1 MRTIQNFSVCIFF
14 SQSCLLAFQ
23 VDILY
28 QNHMYKYWMAKILK
42 KIYTSSPSPQL
53 HTPLCHVKETDQ
65 PWASIIN
72 IVDYISFTCIIHFFY
87 RGQLSV
93 SFFFARLYILVC
105 IFDPPVRMIILS
117 SFFARSDDF
126 IFGCWCLF
134 ITSVSD
140 LIDWYSRSISKGTS
154 IFIWKL
160 LSNRCL
166 LCRKVKGI
174 SCWIFLYHSD
184 ISLFCI
190 SSFLMKNFPCSC

>member
-1 MRTIQNFSVCIFF
+1 MHFFF
-14 SQSCLLAFQ
+14 SILPVSFSSRYSVSESYVQ
-23 VDILY
+23 VLNGQDI
-28 QNHMYKYWMAKILK
+28 K

-72 IVDYISFTCIIHFFY
+72 IVDYISFTCIIHFFH

-126 IFGCWCLF
+126 IFGC
-134 ITSVSD
+134 
-140 LIDWYSRSISKGTS
+140 
-154 IFIWKL
+154 
-160 LSNRCL
+160 
-166 LCRKVKGI
+166 
-174 SCWIFLYHSD
+174 
-184 ISLFCI
+184 
-190 SSFLMKNFPCSC
+190 

>member
-72 IVDYISFTCIIHFFY
+72 IVDYISFTCIIHFFH

-93 SFFFARLYILVC
+93 SFFCTVVYFSMHFWPPLWEWSFWVHFLPVVMILFLVVDVC
-105 IFDPPVRMIILS
+105 SLPL
-117 SFFARSDDF
+117 
-126 IFGCWCLF
+126 CQTL
-134 ITSVSD
+134 
-140 LIDWYSRSISKGTS
+140 LIDIHVVFPR
-154 IFIWKL
+154 
-160 LSNRCL
+160 
-166 LCRKVKGI
+166 VPV
-174 SCWIFLYHSD
+174 FLYESCCPIDAFSVERSRALVVEFSCTIQIYHYFVFLHS
-184 ISLFCI
+184 
-190 SSFLMKNFPCSC
+190 